1 MQPDSA
7 IELKHAFTTGLSG
20 AGATQLDRF
29 FCEFAT
35 IEPHN
40 NTPSAETT
48 TPRKQPVV
56 SFILFSSAVH
66 FQHLDPRQ
74 DAGAYSPRKTVG
86 TKIRENSVIQRRKW
100 GKSK

>member
-48 TPRKQPVV
+48 TPRNQPVV
-56 SFILFSSAVH
+56 SFILFSSAKFIFNILARFT
-66 FQHLDPRQ
+66 FQERTLQEKRRYGKPRP
-74 DAGAYSPRKTVG
+74 S
-86 TKIRENSVIQRRKW
+86 
-100 GKSK
+100 